1 VTFGYAFDFF
11 LTFQVKGASR
21 RSNET
26 MGDLKYHLRPGTLGA
41 LGNSVPLYAVAL
53 TESNDLFS
61 L

>member
-1 VTFGYAFDFF
+1 VTFRNTLDFF
-11 LTFQVKGASR
+11 LTFQVKSASR

-26 MGDLKYHLRPGTLGA
+26 MGDLKHHLRPSAGGA
-41 LGNSVPLYAVAL
+41 LGNRMPLYAVAL